1 MSDDC
6 QKQKG
11 PQVPTSPR
19 RPSSNDANPDYDSL
33 PLAQQK
39 MAENDVENGFF
50 RLSRRQQAA
59 LPVVALA
66 PSITQAATDSGVSQR
81 TLYRWFQDPD
91 FREAVSN
98 FLQECAN
105 LASQQFQ
112 GQSLLAAS
120 VFAELMKNPDP
131 ALRLRA
137 ARYSTSFA
145 IRIRET
151 EQLAS
156 DVRDI
161 KEALEIRK
169 N

>member
-1 MSDDC
+1 MSS
-6 QKQKG
+6 KNKK
-11 PQVPTSPR
+11 PR
-19 RPSSNDANPDYDSL
+19 NSQPATRSSNNDANPEDDL
-33 PLAQQK
+33 HPLTRQK

-50 RLSRRQQAA
+50 RLTRRQQAA
-59 LPVVALA
+59 LPIVALA
-66 PSITQAATDSGVSQR
+66 PTVSQAATESGVSQR
-81 TLYRWFQDPD
+81 TLYRWFKDPD
-91 FREAVSN
+91 FREALSD

-145 IRIRET
+145 IRFRQS

-161 KEALEIRK
+161 KEALDLK
-169 N
+169 KT

>member
-1 MSDDC
+1 MTAKNRKTRKSHAP
-6 QKQKG
+6 K
-11 PQVPTSPR
+11 SPGNN
-19 RPSSNDANPDYDSL
+19 PNPNQDAL
-33 PLAQQK
+33 PLARQT

-50 RLSRRQQAA
+50 RLTRRQQAA
-59 LPVVALA
+59 LPIIALA

-91 FREAVSN
+91 FREALSS

-105 LASQQFQ
+105 LARQQIQ
-112 GQSLLAAS
+112 GQTLLAAS
-120 VFAELMKNPDP
+120 VFAELMKHPDP

-145 IRIRET
+145 ARIRQY

-161 KEALEIRK
+161 KEALDLK
-169 N
+169 KT

>member
-1 MSDDC
+1 MIAKNKKARKSHAVKRSENKPKSD
-6 QKQKG
+6 Q
-11 PQVPTSPR
+11 
-19 RPSSNDANPDYDSL
+19 N
-33 PLAQQK
+33 PLARQK

-50 RLSRRQQAA
+50 RLTRRQQAA
-59 LPVVALA
+59 LPIVALA

-105 LASQQFQ
+105 LAFQQFQ
-112 GQSLLAAS
+112 GQTLLAAS
-120 VFAELMKNPDP
+120 VFAELMRDPDP

-145 IRIRET
+145 ARIRES
-151 EQLAS
+151 EQIAS

-161 KEALEIRK
+161 KEALQLRK
-169 N
+169 S

>member
-1 MSDDC
+1 
-6 QKQKG
+6 
-11 PQVPTSPR
+11 
-19 RPSSNDANPDYDSL
+19 
-33 PLAQQK
+33 

-50 RLSRRQQAA
+50 RLTRRQQAV
-59 LPVVALA
+59 LPIVALA

-91 FREAVSN
+91 FREALSN

-105 LASQQFQ
+105 LARQQIQ
-112 GQSLLAAS
+112 GQTLLAAS

-131 ALRLRA
+131 SLRLRA

-145 IRIRET
+145 ARIRQY

-161 KEALEIRK
+161 KEALDLK
-169 N
+169 NT